1 METKRKDIKYQLQQG
16 YKLQTIMHYVNRETL
31 IKQHDKQQTGKASGI
46 DGMTKEEYEKK
57 LRKKY

>member
-1 METKRKDIKYQLQQG
+1 
-16 YKLQTIMHYVNRETL
+16 MHYVNRETL